1 MSARSYDQSVFVN
14 CPFDPDYA
22 LLFDAI
28 VFAIHDCGFVARCA
42 LEEEDSAQVRVTK
55 IYGIISECCL
65 GVHDVSRTEL
75 DATLGLPRFNM
86 PLELGIFLGAREFGR
101 GRQQRKRCLI
111 LDREQFRYQAYLSDI
126 SGQDIKAHGDDTI
139 RAIRVVRDW
148 LSHFAPENVML
159 PGGKMMAERYALFL
173 DELPAL
179 LNEVGLEREE
189 LIYNDYT
196 TLVVGWLKA
205 NPWGSRRN

>member
-1 MSARSYDQSVFVN
+1 
-14 CPFDPDYA
+14 
-22 LLFDAI
+22 
-28 VFAIHDCGFVARCA
+28 
-42 LEEEDSAQVRVTK
+42 
-55 IYGIISECCL
+55 
-65 GVHDVSRTEL
+65 
-75 DATLGLPRFNM
+75 M